1 MPHIIDSE
9 FYGASWCTPEMRE
22 LFDDSTR
29 YQRWLD
35 IEVVLAAVQA
45 ELGVI
50 PAEAAA
56 EIKAKARVEELDTDF
71 IKEELQKTGHS
82 LVPLLKAVQ
91 KRCQG
96 NLGEY
101 IHYGPTTQDIED
113 TGGVLEIKAASKLLF
128 RDLARLEKTLL
139 ELSEKYA
146 TFPMAGRTHN
156 QQGLP
161 ITLGLKFANWA
172 AELRRGMERV
182 KDMRKRVFIGMLHG
196 GTGTMAGL
204 GEKAYPTAERVMQEL
219 GLDLP
224 PTGWGSARDTMAEY
238 QSVLG
243 LLAGTIGR
251 IANEIFQLARTE
263 IGEFQEP
270 LGEHYVGSSTMP
282 HKRNPE
288 VTEFVVA
295 MTRVVM
301 SNVQLG
307 LQSMVAEH
315 ERDTRAWRLDWH
327 SVPESSMMLHKA
339 LSALVFVVEGLC
351 IDEERITQ
359 NLDMLHGMLFSEALM
374 FRLGEKVGKQTAHHL
389 IRDTILAATAPKG
402 KTFRELLFDSPDISA
417 NLSQEELTEL
427 MDYSKHI
434 GQSERQ
440 VQDVIAAAKT
450 LGASDAAFMEC

>member
-1 MPHIIDSE
+1 MSHIIDSE
-9 FYGASWCTPEMRE
+9 FYGGSWCTPEMRE
-22 LFDDSTR
+22 VFDDRKR

-35 IEVVLAAVQA
+35 IEVVLAGVQA
-45 ELGVI
+45 GLGVI
-50 PAEAAA
+50 PKEAAA
-56 EIKAKARVEELDTDF
+56 EIKAKAHVEELDTDF
-71 IKEELQKTGHS
+71 IKDELAKTGHS

-91 KRCQG
+91 KRCEG

-113 TGGVLEIKAASKLLF
+113 TGGVLEMKDASKLIF
-128 RDLARLEKTLL
+128 RDLAKLECTLL
-139 ELSEKYA
+139 KLSARYES
-146 TFPMAGRTHN
+146 FPMAGRTHN

-182 KDMRKRVFIGMLHG
+182 KDMQKRVFVGMLHG

-204 GEKAYPTAERVMQEL
+204 GEQAYPTAEAVMKEL
-219 GLDLP
+219 GLALP
-224 PTGWGSARDTMAEY
+224 PTGWGSARDIVAEY
-238 QSVLG
+238 QTVLG
-243 LLAGTIGR
+243 LLAGTVGR

-301 SNVQLG
+301 SNVQLA

-327 SVPESSMMLHKA
+327 SIPESSMMLHKA
-339 LSALVFVVEGLC
+339 LSALVFVVDGLV
-351 IDEERITQ
+351 IDEARITE

-374 FRLGEKVGKQTAHHL
+374 FQLGKKVGKQTAHHL

-402 KTFRELLFDSPDISA
+402 KTFRELLFENPDIAA
-417 NLSQEELTEL
+417 NLTKDELNEL

-434 GQSERQ
+434 GQSVRQ
-440 VQDVIAAAKT
+440 VHDVIATAKT
-450 LGASDAAFMEC
+450 LGATDEEFLQC